1 MTRPASA
8 LAFAL
13 VAMLGLAAP
22 ATARDSAV
30 RVTLDSVVAQG
41 RASGELDGTVAFYL
55 AGAKTPK
62 TQAAFGAATVN
73 RKTNAFNKSDE
84 DACRWVAISALAA
97 LQEAAKK
104 RGANA
109 VVGLVSNFKNKE
121 WRDATLFECHAGGL
135 MAGVAF
141 KGTYARVAK

>member
-1 MTRPASA
+1 MIRP
-8 LAFAL
+8 LLVL
-13 VAMLGLAAP
+13 VAAAAFAAP
-22 ATARDSAV
+22 AVARDSAV
-30 RVTLDSVVAQG
+30 RVSLESVVAQG
-41 RASGELDGTVAFYL
+41 RASGELDGSVAFYL
-55 AGAKTPK
+55 DGATTPK
-62 TQAAFGAATVN
+62 TKQAFGAATVN

-84 DACRWVAISALAA
+84 DACRWVALSALAA

-109 VVGLVSNFKNKE
+109 VVGMVSNYKGKE
-121 WRDATLFECHAGGL
+121 WRNATQFECHAGGL